1 MPSAKNAYINI
12 CLFFSLT
19 FPFLTIVV
27 PLSVQAQGSLLV
39 IRGGALVDVVGG
51 RVLPDRVILIRGS
64 RIERIAERGQLA
76 IPSAAQVIE
85 AEGKYL
91 MPGLIDMHVHYSD
104 WVPELIINHGV
115 TSVRDMAN
123 QITWILALKRAREAG
138 LLDLQGVDWFSRSG
152 PRIWVAGVL
161 NTHPRGQSH
170 HYQATSVEEATRA
183 LDWMLAAGVDAG
195 LKLHMGI
202 SLEMLQAVCKKADAL
217 GVRVSSHLPPA
228 ISLREAVL
236 AGLDGLEHSA
246 DLPGQSEDQALATV
260 RMMIDRDV
268 YWTPTLLNK
277 WKDVVGITAEEAR
290 HVRTLLAEPGLAYL
304 PEMRRKVLEVLH
316 PPGGREQLQE
326 GERARQFKRLFRLIK
341 AYVEGGGKLLAGSD
355 TPSNF
360 LSGFALH
367 QELAL
372 FVDQVGLTPLQ
383 ALQAATVNAAD
394 YLRLTDLGRL
404 EEGARADIVLLE
416 KNPLEDIR
424 NTRTVSAV
432 ILNGKAVSMAY
443 HADFIP
449 LLMRPVMPHSR
460 VFYGQELLQDK

>member
-1 MPSAKNAYINI
+1 MRSTKNAYINV
-12 CLFFSLT
+12 CLFFFLT
-19 FPFLTIVV
+19 FFFLTIGNPV
-27 PLSVQAQGSLLV
+27 PVQAQGSLLV
-39 IRGGALVDVVGG
+39 IRGGAVVDVVGG
-51 RVLPDRVILIRGS
+51 RVLQDRVVLIRDS
-64 RIERIAERGQLA
+64 RIVRIAERGQLE
-76 IPSAAQVIE
+76 IPSTARVIE

-91 MPGLIDMHVHYSD
+91 MPGLIDMHVHYMD
-104 WVPELIINHGV
+104 WVPELTLNHGV

-123 QITWILALKRAREAG
+123 QITWMLALKRAQEAG
-138 LLDLQGVDWFSRSG
+138 LLDLQGVDWSSRSG
-152 PRIWVAGVL
+152 PRIWLAGVI

-170 HYQATSVEEATRA
+170 HYQANSIEDATRA
-183 LDWMLAAGVDAG
+183 VDWMPAAGVDAG

-202 SLEMLQAVCKKADAL
+202 SLEMLQAVCKKANAL

-228 ISLREAVL
+228 IPIREAVL

-246 DLPGQSEDQALATV
+246 DLPGQPEDQAMETV
-260 RMMIDRDV
+260 QMMIDHDV
-268 YWTPTLLNK
+268 FWTPTLLNK
-277 WKDVVGITAEEAR
+277 WKDVVGITAEDAR
-290 HVRTLLAEPGLAYL
+290 HVRALLTEPGLAYL
-304 PEMRRKVLEVLH
+304 PELRRKVLKVLH
-316 PPGGREQLQE
+316 PPGGKEQLQE
-326 GERARQFKRLFRLIK
+326 GERAQQFKRLFRLVK
-341 AYVEGGGKLLAGSD
+341 AYVEGGGRLLAGSD
-355 TPSNF
+355 TPSHF

-372 FVDQVGLTPLQ
+372 FVDLVGLTPLQ